1 MARPEVTGLE
11 ISKQFE
17 QFAMF
22 AADALMH
29 GDTKAIARS
38 GAPLAGPDGLRKIEA
53 TTEDKV
59 YALKR
64 SQVNKDE
71 NDATRELFLKAV
83 ADTFKG
89 EKNIPKSVLEA
100 LDMKNFKSGKP
111 LTARRIEAVK
121 VAIMR
126 EDTKLRYADGW
137 VRHDLLRNGLVIPSQ
152 PNVTSLSGRKTITE
166 EQFNQVKKIIAEH
179 ADEMLPLRP
188 FVRSRIIDKL
198 LEMVLDPT
206 FAPHAGKLFNSIPRD
221 RDKLDQFKIDDLRA
235 SLPKVTANGQHFN
248 ITLGKAVQKEIFT
261 RLHDSIARADKADK
275 YPDIGA
281 SFEDA
286 LNDYARVGSG
296 LKIRD
301 SFVTHVNDMRKSSAD
316 RAEMS
321 TKIGRFFAE
330 DTVNG
335 GAAGY
340 LYNGYTIVDRA
351 QVDSAFMWLN
361 KGIQSFP
368 NRLDLYLGLATAH
381 LYCLEVDKMLKVVE
395 MAMKQEVK
403 NKGKW
408 LWTAD
413 QKVDKDEDILF
424 SRIQE
429 DFNRFLEAE
438 ELDDAEKLARMA
450 MKYFPKRAEY
460 VNDLGVVYV
469 YRNDLQKGL
478 KYYKKALRLDP
489 KDELIKD
496 NIEYLEKALKSEK

>member
-1 MARPEVTGLE
+1 MSAMAWGGGRPIWTGDV
-11 ISKQFE
+11 S
-17 QFAMF
+17 
-22 AADALMH
+22 ADLFNEH
-29 GDTKAIARS
+29 
-38 GAPLAGPDGLRKIEA
+38 LNAG
-53 TTEDKV
+53 
-59 YALKR
+59 
-64 SQVNKDE
+64 
-71 NDATRELFLKAV
+71 LKAGI
-83 ADTFKG
+83 TM
-89 EKNIPKSVLEA
+89 SVE
-100 LDMKNFKSGKP
+100 
-111 LTARRIEAVK
+111 
-121 VAIMR
+121 
-126 EDTKLRYADGW
+126 
-137 VRHDLLRNGLVIPSQ
+137 
-152 PNVTSLSGRKTITE
+152 
-166 EQFNQVKKIIAEH
+166 
-179 ADEMLPLRP
+179 LPLYAYGEQ
-188 FVRSRIIDKL
+188 V
-198 LEMVLDPT
+198 M
-206 FAPHAGKLFNSIPRD
+206 
-221 RDKLDQFKIDDLRA
+221 
-235 SLPKVTANGQHFN
+235 
-248 ITLGKAVQKEIFT
+248 TL
-261 RLHDSIARADKADK
+261 
-275 YPDIGA
+275 
-281 SFEDA
+281 
-286 LNDYARVGSG
+286 
-296 LKIRD
+296 
-301 SFVTHVNDMRKSSAD
+301 
-316 RAEMS
+316 
-321 TKIGRFFAE
+321 E

-381 LYCLEVDKMLKVVE
+381 LYCLEVDKMFNVVE

-413 QKVDKDEDILF
+413 EKVDKDEDILF